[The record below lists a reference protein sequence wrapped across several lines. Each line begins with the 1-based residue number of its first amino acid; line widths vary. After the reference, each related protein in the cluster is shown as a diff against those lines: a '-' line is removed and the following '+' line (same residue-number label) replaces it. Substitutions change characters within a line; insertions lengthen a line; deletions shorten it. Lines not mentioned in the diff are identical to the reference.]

1 LRAELIAGL
10 AAHPPYAARAGRGEH
25 ALIYSVDVVIGGPNG
40 RRAVFRSGWQ
50 VDAAGAAPRFDTG
63 WIEGQSF
70 EADPD
75 D

>member
-1 LRAELIAGL
+1 M
-10 AAHPPYAARAGRGEH
+10 
-25 ALIYSVDVVIGGPNG
+25 VIGGPNG
-40 RRAVFRSGWQ
+40 RRAAFRSGWQ
-50 VDAAGAAPRFDTG
+50 VDAPGAAPRFVTG